1 MFLYNSNQQ
10 FYVENRNFILRT
22 NFGLTYLMHSFN
34 SNFPD
39 MQKAIFTLLV
49 LLFSVSAVQAQKT
62 SYINL
67 INRAGAAQIFIDDII
82 LPTEEGKTNVSIIFR
97 FDNDFLPYKKITYS
111 DKVEAPEG
119 MGFYTIARLNAEIFE
134 GKANRRRANNSEI
147 ASRDLW
153 IDTLYTKTFEETESK
168 KLYASGSLTN
178 TLEVGEYNYVLQL
191 SLMENTNERSSNP
204 TNLKIVDWDKK
215 KTGEVILIKEIGE
228 NKELP
233 LMNLSDNVLFG
244 KDFYSLIR
252 IPNYN
257 ASSKYSIN
265 ISKAKVTR
273 RDTTGTESVLKM
285 DISAS
290 DISENVLPTVT
301 QGRDPSIILSK
312 SEQDYTYALVK
323 IPNATLDNSA
333 YLLEV
338 NSSES
343 SEPIAK
349 KLFRSYWPDM
359 PASLLNLDISIDM
372 MKHIVSEEALKE
384 IKSGSQKEKET
395 KFREFW
401 ASKDPTPNTI
411 YNELMAEYYRRI
423 DYSFREFGNRGNFDG
438 HESDQGKVYI
448 KYGPPVSTE
457 RQFPTNGKVLEV
469 WNYTNKK
476 FVFEASTGFGD
487 FVLLGSGTE

>member
-1 MFLYNSNQQ
+1 MFLYNSKQQ
-10 FYVENRNFILRT
+10 FYVENRNFILRS

-34 SNFPD
+34 TNFPD
-39 MQKAIFTLLV
+39 MQKAILSFLV
-49 LLFSVSAVQAQKT
+49 LLFSVTIVQAQKT

-67 INRAGAAQIFIDDII
+67 VNRASAAQIFIDDLII
-82 LPTEEGKTNVSIIFR
+82 PTEDGKTNVSIIFR
-97 FDNDFLPYKKITYS
+97 FDNDFLPYKKKTYT
-111 DKVEAPEG
+111 DDIEAPEG
-119 MGFYTIARLNAEIFE
+119 MDFYTIARLNSEIFKGE
-134 GKANRRRANNSEI
+134 SRRRQLNNSEI
-147 ASRDLW
+147 AARDLW

-168 KLYASGSLTN
+168 DLYASGSLTN
-178 TLEVGEYNYVLQL
+178 TLEAGKYNYVLQL

-204 TNLKIVDWDKK
+204 TNLRVVDWDKK
-215 KTGEVILIKEIGE
+215 KKGEIILIKEVSE

-233 LMNLSDNVLFG
+233 LMNLSNNVLFG

-257 ASSKYSIN
+257 PSNKYTID

-273 RDTTGTESVLKM
+273 KDTVGTESVLNF
-285 DISAS
+285 DISTS
-290 DISENVLPTVT
+290 DISENVLPSLTP
-301 QGRDPSIILSK
+301 GKEPSIVLSK
-312 SEQDYTYALVK
+312 SEQNYTYALVK
-323 IPNATLDNSA
+323 IPNSTLDNSA

-338 NSSES
+338 NSSEDT
-343 SEPIAK
+343 EPVAK
-349 KLFRSYWPDM
+349 TLFRSYWPDM
-359 PASLLNLDISIDM
+359 PASLLNLNISIDM
-372 MKHIVSEEALKE
+372 MKHIVSEEVLKE
-384 IKSGSQKEKET
+384 IKSGSQKEKEA

-401 ASKDPTPNTI
+401 VTKDPSPNTI

-448 KYGPPVSTE
+448 KYGPPVSTD

-469 WNYTNKK
+469 WDYGNKK

-487 FVLLGSGTE
+487 FVLLGTE